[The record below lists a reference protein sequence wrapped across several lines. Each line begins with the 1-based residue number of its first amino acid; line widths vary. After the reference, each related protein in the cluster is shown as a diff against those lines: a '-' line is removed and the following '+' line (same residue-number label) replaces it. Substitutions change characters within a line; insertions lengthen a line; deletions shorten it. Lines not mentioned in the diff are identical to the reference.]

1 MVLQVIAKILLI
13 LFLLAAPFLLYGF
26 GGELLKIIAQI
37 SLKDLRWTAF
47 TIGFVV
53 FLPFHF
59 LAKRLF
65 SSVWNYLQ
73 TLEHELTHLLV
84 GLVFLKIPVGIRV
97 SAHSGGEVRQIG
109 FGAIGQT
116 WISLA
121 PYFFP
126 TVSIFVVVL
135 AYFIGAN
142 SRIMPGL
149 LGFSTAFHLVT
160 NWAETSFRQTDLQ
173 KAGLVK
179 TILILPVMNTICY
192 GSILAFVAGG
202 DKGFGAFWFEGVS
215 SSLKLF
221 GRLF

>member
-1 MVLQVIAKILLI
+1 MLQIIAKILLI
-13 LFLLAAPFLLYGF
+13 LFLLAVPFLLYGF
-26 GGELLKIIAQI
+26 GSELLKIITQI
-37 SLKDLRWTAF
+37 SLKDWRWISF
-47 TIGFVV
+47 LIGFVV

-59 LAKRLF
+59 LAQRLF
-65 SSVWNYLQ
+65 SSIWSYLQ

-109 FGAIGQT
+109 FGTIGQT

-126 TVSIFVVVL
+126 TVSIFVL
-135 AYFIGAN
+135 ILSYFIGAN
-142 SRIMPGL
+142 SRIMLGL
-149 LGFSTAFHLVT
+149 LGFSTAFHLIT

-179 TILILPVMNTICY
+179 TILVLPVMNLICY

-202 DKGFGAFWFEGVS
+202 GKGFNEFWFEGAS

-221 GRLF
+221 QRLF